1 MVFSAFNFLRS
12 PLTLEEVTDKM
23 TRKKRSI
30 KPAFPSMPTRAGPRQ
45 PLPLEAPPGPEL
57 CFCLLFLPPA
67 PQTQRAHPSSPSA
80 QPSPSTYLCSLSWPL
95 SRGDTLYPAPEDG
108 HRHLLNFS
116 ILMTAPEEMGSFLPA
131 FSSETCF
138 GFTLLLMTSSPLILK
153 NRGFRG

>member
-30 KPAFPSMPTRAGPRQ
+30 KPAFPSMPTQAGPRQ

-57 CFCLLFLPPA
+57 CFCLLLLPPA
-67 PQTQRAHPSSPSA
+67 PQTQCVRLLALHPPSPSA
-80 QPSPSTYLCSLSWPL
+80 RPPPSTYLCSLSWPL
-95 SRGDTLYPAPEDG
+95 SRGDTLCPGPEDD

-116 ILMTAPEEMGSFLPA
+116 ILATAPEEMGSFLPA

-138 GFTLLLMTSSPLILK
+138 GVTS
-153 NRGFRG
+153 F